1 MKAMGNRRRGF
12 TLIEV
17 LMVVAILVLLAG
29 VLVVSLGQTGEKT
42 NIKLARV
49 FVAKV
54 ADALDR
60 YKLSIGHYPTD
71 EEGGLEALLKCP
83 DFGGDAKMVE
93 KWEGPYLASEPL
105 DPWGSKLG
113 YTVTDPTSPDAQ
125 TIPFKIWSFGPNKQD
140 DNGASDDIR
149 NVAWEQS
156 DTTTK

>member
-17 LMVVAILVLLAG
+17 LLVVGILGLLAG
-29 VLVVSLGQTGEKT
+29 VLVYSLGSTRDKT
-42 NIKLARV
+42 DIKVARV

-60 YKLSIGHYPTD
+60 YKLSMGHYPTE
-71 EEGGLEALLKCP
+71 EEGGLEALRKRP
-83 DFGGDAKMVE
+83 DFGGDEKMVE

-105 DPWGSKLG
+105 DPWGSKIG
-113 YTVTDPTSPDAQ
+113 YTATDPTSPDAQ
-125 TIPFKIWSFGPNKQD
+125 AVPFKIWSFGPNKQD

-149 NVAWEQS
+149 NVAWEES
-156 DTTTK
+156 EKTK